1 MLTKDDILK
10 ANDIKIEPVDAWG
23 GTVYVRGM
31 TGTERD
37 AFEASVITMR
47 GTKQSV
53 NLKNVRAK
61 LCVMTLCDKSGHR
74 LFEDSDMTALSEK
87 AASELQKV
95 FSKAQELSGIT
106 QKDVDELTEVLETN
120 PFESSVSD

>member
-10 ANDIKIEPVDAWG
+10 ADDIEIEPVEAWH

-47 GTKQSV
+47 GTKQSI
-53 NLKNVRAK
+53 NLRNVRAK
-61 LCVMTLCDKSGHR
+61 LCVMTLCEKSGAR
-74 LFEDSDMTALSEK
+74 LFEDSDMEALSGK

-95 FSKAQELSGIT
+95 FAVAQRLSGIT
-106 QKDVDELTEVLETN
+106 EKDVEELTEVIEKS
-120 PFESSVSD
+120 PFDGSVSD